1 MTNETKPFSEPRA
14 GIIPYIWD
22 ENKNAYIYM
31 FMMPSDAKYGGAVL
45 QIAKGVIEDT
55 EHPEISA
62 IREGEEELGLKR
74 GNIIDKPFEFF
85 KSLQIT
91 AKDKY
96 SMSVFAVE
104 IKNKKDF
111 NKPHF
116 ETKFTTWVTAKRFNE
131 IGRKGHREIVTELEN
146 ILTKQR
152 KNT

>member
-1 MTNETKPFSEPRA
+1 MTNDDKKFSEPRA

-22 ENKNAYIYM
+22 EKKGAYVYM
-31 FMMPSDAKYGGAVL
+31 FMMPSDAKFGGAVL

-55 EHPEISA
+55 EHPELSA
-62 IREGEEELGLKR
+62 VREGEEELGLKR
-74 GNIIDKPFEFF
+74 SNMAEKPFEFF

-96 SMSVFAVE
+96 SMNVYAVE

-116 ETKFTTWVTAKRFNE
+116 ETKFTTWVPAERFNQ
-131 IGRKGHREIVTELEN
+131 IGRKGHREIVTELDK
-146 ILTKQR
+146 ILSKQQE
-152 KNT
+152 KA